1 MKVFLNQ
8 NELTIDESTTLQ
20 ELITNQGIK
29 PEGVA
34 VAINNRIITRSEW
47 PSTMMDEGAKVVVI
61 QATYG
66 G

>member
-1 MKVFLNQ
+1 MKIYLNQ
-8 NELTIDESTTLQ
+8 VEITTEQGATISQML
-20 ELITNQGIK
+20 LSQGIK

-34 VAINNRIITRSEW
+34 VAINNRIVKRDEW
-47 PSTMMDEGAKVVVI
+47 TIQQLTEDDKVTVI